1 MVAYRSAVDL
11 QPSINFQT
19 PVENLG
25 PLLET
30 PGTTIPVGTG
40 GLHFISGARRGMN
53 ELRLQGRPTVQ
64 ICHFNPAPRGNIN
77 TKWQIKTLNE
87 DLDGES
93 GLCHVV
99 GPVHD
104 IRLMNSLSCLITESP
119 KREVGLG
126 LVLVTVTEGR

>member
-1 MVAYRSAVDL
+1 MVAQRSAVDL

-53 ELRLQGRPTVQ
+53 ELRLQGRPTVCLNYCGA
-64 ICHFNPAPRGNIN
+64 ISFPHHVG
-77 TKWQIKTLNE
+77 TKCAIVKKPPDERRFGRREWT
-87 DLDGES
+87 
-93 GLCHVV
+93 
-99 GPVHD
+99 
-104 IRLMNSLSCLITESP
+104 LSCRRACSRHPIDE
-119 KREVGLG
+119 
-126 LVLVTVTEGR
+126 

>member
-1 MVAYRSAVDL
+1 RSAVDL

-30 PGTTIPVGTG
+30 PGTTIPVGAG

-53 ELRLQGRPTVQ
+53 ELRLQGRPTVHCCRYLSLHSRTTWEHK
-64 ICHFNPAPRGNIN
+64 IIPATIRMIAL
-77 TKWQIKTLNE
+77 I
-87 DLDGES
+87 LDGES

-104 IRLMNSLSCLITESP
+104 IRLMNSLSC
-119 KREVGLG
+119 
-126 LVLVTVTEGR
+126 

>member
-30 PGTTIPVGTG
+30 PGTTIPVGAG

-53 ELRLQGRPTVQ
+53 ELRLQGRPTVHPF
-64 ICHFNPAPRGNIN
+64 CYNPAPRGNKKLI
-77 TKWQIKTLNE
+77 TKRIKKHKE

-104 IRLMNSLSCLITESP
+104 IRLMNSLSCRDHRES
-119 KREVGLG
+119 
-126 LVLVTVTEGR
+126 